1 MNDLEREL
9 RKEMRGDVRFDPGSR
24 LLYSTDAS
32 MYQVEPVGVVIPRDA
47 ADVQAAVEVAGKL
60 GVAILPRGGG
70 TSLTG
75 QTVNHALVLDFS
87 RYMDRVLEVNIEE
100 LWARVQPG
108 LVQDN
113 LNHHVRP
120 LGLLFG
126 PDTSTSNRATL
137 GGMLGNNSGGSHSIA
152 YGLTV
157 EHVIELTTLL
167 ADGSRVVFGEIT
179 PDEFVGKC
187 RAPGLEGQ
195 IYREIAR
202 IRETYGDEIQ
212 ARYPAHWR
220 RVSGY
225 NLNELVSFVAGS
237 VRPAWTEGGLRQAR
251 PGSDTLGQPAQARPG
266 SDMPGQPAGVRS
278 GSDSRLNV
286 ARLIVGSE
294 GTLLTVIE
302 AKVRLVRRPKRT
314 VLDVIHYRDIQEAL
328 ESSQAILETGPYAVE
343 LTDKMILDLAR
354 GNIEQSK
361 RMSFVQGDPA
371 AIMIVEYAAETDAEV
386 RAKVEALE
394 ARRQRERFG
403 YASHVAHDPA
413 QVQSIWSLRKAG
425 LGLLLGMKGDKKPI
439 AFVEDTAVEP
449 RHLPEFVARFREIFA
464 KHDTVGA
471 YYGHCSVGCLH
482 IRPVIDLKT
491 PRGLEQVRAIADEI
505 TDLVVKFRGTL
516 SSEHGDGR
524 ARSPFLERMYGPKIM
539 QAFRELKRAFDPDNR
554 MNPGNIVAPAG
565 VTDHLRYGTQYTTWE
580 PTTLLDFSEQGGFAA
595 SVEMCNGVGACRK
608 TLEGTMCPS
617 YMATKDEEHSTRG
630 RANALRAV
638 LSGRLPPSEFTGRR
652 LYQVMDL
659 CLECKGCK
667 AECPANVDMAKL
679 KYEFLH
685 HYYQANGLPLRNRL
699 FGRVAR
705 MNRLASRVPTL
716 FNWISGL
723 APSRWALERIA
734 GIDRRRPLPSLAAQ
748 PFTDWFRHHIS
759 PAAAPRGEVVLFNDT
774 FTTYNVPE
782 IARAAVEVLEAGGY
796 RVVLV
801 DRKCCGRPLIS
812 KGMLVEAREH
822 AAWNVRH
829 LAPYARRDVAIVGL
843 EPSCL
848 LTLRDETVDLVRT
861 DDARAV
867 ARQSFL
873 FEEFLLRER
882 ARGLTLTFGA
892 AGRKALLHGHCHQK
906 ALVGTAP
913 TVGALRWAGFEVE
926 EVDSGCCGM
935 AGSFGFEREHYD
947 ISIALGNRRLAPAVK
962 AALAETEI
970 VAPGISC
977 RQQIQHLAG
986 RRAKHPAEVL
996 REALSR

>member
-1 MNDLEREL
+1 VNDLEREL
-9 RKEMRGDVRFDPGSR
+9 GKAIRGDVRFDAGSR

-32 MYQVEPVGVVIPRDA
+32 MYQMEPVGVVIPRDA
-47 ADVQAAVEVAGKL
+47 DDVRAAIETAAKHK
-60 GVAILPRGGG
+60 VAILPRGGG

-87 RYMDRVLEVNIEE
+87 RYMDQVLEVNAEE
-100 LWARVQPG
+100 LWVRVQPG

-113 LNHHVRP
+113 LNHHVRS
-120 LGLLFG
+120 LGLGFG
-126 PDTSTSNRATL
+126 PDTSTSSRATL

-157 EHVIELTTLL
+157 EHVIELTTIL
-167 ADGSRVVFGEIT
+167 ADGSRAVFGEVT
-179 PDEFVGKC
+179 ADEFAAKC

-195 IYREIAR
+195 IYREVAR
-202 IRETYGDEIQ
+202 IRDAYADDIRTK
-212 ARYPAHWR
+212 YPPHWR
-220 RVSGY
+220 RVMGY
-225 NLNELVSFVAGS
+225 NLNELV
-237 VRPAWTEGGLRQAR
+237 PAIGRRHATNG
-251 PGSDTLGQPAQARPG
+251 TLN
-266 SDMPGQPAGVRS
+266 M
-278 GSDSRLNV
+278 

-294 GTLLTVIE
+294 GTFVSVVE
-302 AKVRLVRRPKRT
+302 AKMRLIRRPKKT
-314 VLDVIHYRDIQEAL
+314 AVEVIHYREIQEAL
-328 ESSQAILETGPYAVE
+328 ESSSSLLETGPYAVE

-354 GNIEQSK
+354 NNIEQSQ
-361 RMSFVQGDPA
+361 RMGFVHGDPG
-371 AIMIVEYAAETDAEV
+371 AIMIVEYAGETDAEV
-386 RAKVEALE
+386 RAKIEALD

-403 YASHVAHDPA
+403 YEAHVAYDTA
-413 QVQSIWSLRKAG
+413 EQQSIWKLRKAG

-439 AFVEDTAVEP
+439 AFVEDTAVAP
-449 RHLPEFVARFREIFA
+449 QHLAEFVSRFREIFA
-464 KHDTVGA
+464 KHDTEGA

-491 PRGLEQVRAIADEI
+491 PRGLEQVKAIADEI
-505 TDLVVKFRGTL
+505 TDLVVRFNGTI

-524 ARSPFLERMYGPKIM
+524 ARSPYLERMYGPRIM

-565 VTDHLRYGTQYTTWE
+565 VTEHLRYGTQYTTWE
-580 PTTLLDFSEQGGFAA
+580 PKTLLDFSEQGGFAA
-595 SVEMCNGVGACRK
+595 SIEMCNGVGACRK

-638 LSGRLPPSEFTGRR
+638 LSGRLPAKEFTGRR
-652 LYQVMDL
+652 LYEVMDL

-667 AECPANVDMAKL
+667 AECPSNVDMAKL

-685 HYYQANGLPLRNRL
+685 HYYSANGLPLRNRL
-699 FGRVAR
+699 FGRIAR
-705 MNRLASRVPTL
+705 MNRLGSRLPGL
-716 FNWISGL
+716 FNWLSSL
-723 APSRWALERIA
+723 APSRWALEKLA
-734 GIDRRRPLPSLAAQ
+734 GIDRRRPLPALAAQ
-748 PFTDWFRHHIS
+748 TFTDWFAGHTPPS
-759 PAAAPRGEVVLFNDT
+759 AAPRGEVVLFHDT

-782 IARAAVEVLEAGGY
+782 IARAAVGVLEAAGY

-812 KGMLVEAREH
+812 KGMLGEAREH
-822 AAWNVRH
+822 ARWNVER
-829 LAPYARRDVAIVGL
+829 LAPYARRGVPIVGL

-867 ARQSFL
+867 AKQSFL
-873 FEEFLLRER
+873 FEEFLMRER
-882 ARGLTLTFGA
+882 GRGLELAFGA
-892 AGRKALLHGHCHQK
+892 QGKKALLHGHCHQK

-913 TVGALRWAGFEVE
+913 TVAALRWAGFDVQ

-947 ISIALGNRRLAPAVK
+947 ISISLGNRRLAPAVK
-962 AALAETEI
+962 AAPAETEI

-996 REALSR
+996 LESLSR

>member
-1 MNDLEREL
+1 MAEVNDLEREL
-9 RKEMRGDVRFDPGSR
+9 GRAIRGNVRFDAGSR

-32 MYQVEPVGVVIPRDA
+32 MYQMEPVGVVIPRDA
-47 ADVQAAVEVAGKL
+47 DDVRAAVEIAARHR
-60 GVAILPRGGG
+60 VAILPRGGG

-87 RYMDRVLEVNIEE
+87 RYMDKVLEVNAEE
-100 LWARVQPG
+100 LWVRVQPG

-120 LGLLFG
+120 LGLGFG

-157 EHVIELTTLL
+157 EHVIELTAVL
-167 ADGSRVVFGEIT
+167 ADGSRAVFGEVT
-179 PDEFVGKC
+179 PDEFAAKC

-195 IYREIAR
+195 IYREVAR
-202 IRETYGDEIQ
+202 IRDTYGDEIQ
-212 ARYPAHWR
+212 SRYPAHWR

-225 NLNELVSFVAGS
+225 NLNELV
-237 VRPAWTEGGLRQAR
+237 PAIGRRHPTN
-251 PGSDTLGQPAQARPG
+251 GQP
-266 SDMPGQPAGVRS
+266 
-278 GSDSRLNV
+278 LNM

-294 GTLLTVIE
+294 GTFVTVLE
-302 AKVRLVRRPKRT
+302 AKMRLIRRPKKT
-314 VLDVIHYRDIQEAL
+314 AVEVIHYRDIQEAL
-328 ESSQAILETGPYAVE
+328 ESSSSILETGPYAVE

-354 GNIEQSK
+354 TNIEQSQ
-361 RMSFVQGDPA
+361 RMGFVQGDPA
-371 AIMIVEYAAETDAEV
+371 AIMIVEYAGETDAEV
-386 RAKVEALE
+386 RAKIEALE

-403 YASHVAHDPA
+403 YAAHVTHDA
-413 QVQSIWSLRKAG
+413 AEQGSIWKLRKAG

-439 AFVEDTAVEP
+439 AFVEDTAVAP
-449 RHLPEFVARFREIFA
+449 QHLAEFVSRFREIFA

-505 TDLVVKFRGTL
+505 TDLVVRFNGTI

-524 ARSPFLERMYGPKIM
+524 ARSPYLERMYGPRIM

-580 PTTLLDFSEQGGFAA
+580 PKTLLDFSEQGGFAA
-595 SVEMCNGVGACRK
+595 SIEMCNGVGACRK

-638 LSGRLPPSEFTGRR
+638 LSGRLPAREFTGRR
-652 LYQVMDL
+652 LYEVMDL

-667 AECPANVDMAKL
+667 AECPSNVDMAKL

-685 HYYQANGLPLRNRL
+685 HYYEANGLPLRNRL
-699 FGRVAR
+699 FGRIAR
-705 MNRLASRVPTL
+705 MNRLGARLPGLV
-716 FNWISGL
+716 NWISGL
-723 APSRWALERIA
+723 APTRWALEKIA
-734 GIDRRRPLPSLAAQ
+734 GIDRRRPLPALAAQ
-748 PFTDWFRHHIS
+748 TFTDWFARRTP
-759 PAAAPRGEVVLFNDT
+759 PATAPRGEVVLFHDT

-782 IARAAVEVLEAGGY
+782 IARAAVGVLETAGY

-812 KGMLVEAREH
+812 KGMLAEAREH
-822 AAWNVRH
+822 AAWNVER
-829 LAPYARRDVAIVGL
+829 LAPYARRGVPIVGL

-848 LTLRDETVDLVRT
+848 LTLRDETVDLLRSE
-861 DDARAV
+861 DARVV
-867 ARQSFL
+867 ARQAFL
-873 FEEFLLRER
+873 FEEFLVRER
-882 ARGLTLTFGA
+882 GRGLALSFAARGK
-892 AGRKALLHGHCHQK
+892 KALLHGHCHQK

-913 TVGALRWAGFEVE
+913 TVAALRWAGFEVD

-962 AALAETEI
+962 AAAADTEI

-996 REALSR
+996 HESLSR

>member
-1 MNDLEREL
+1 MSEVNDLEREL
-9 RKEMRGDVRFDPGSR
+9 GKAIRGDVRFDAGSR

-32 MYQVEPVGVVIPRDA
+32 MYQMEPVGVVIPRDGDDVRA
-47 ADVQAAVEVAGKL
+47 AIEIAAKHK
-60 GVAILPRGGG
+60 VAILPRGGG

-87 RYMDRVLEVNIEE
+87 RYMDRVLEVNAEA

-120 LGLLFG
+120 LGLGFG

-157 EHVIELTTLL
+157 EHVIELTTVL
-167 ADGSRVVFGEIT
+167 ADGSRAAFGEVT
-179 PDEFVGKC
+179 PDEFAAKC
-187 RAPGLEGQ
+187 RVPGLEGQ
-195 IYREIAR
+195 IYREVAR
-202 IRETYGDEIQ
+202 IRETYADEIQ
-212 ARYPAHWR
+212 SRYPAHWR

-225 NLNELVSFVAGS
+225 NLNELV
-237 VRPAWTEGGLRQAR
+237 PAIGRRGGTNGK
-251 PGSDTLGQPAQARPG
+251 PFN
-266 SDMPGQPAGVRS
+266 M
-278 GSDSRLNV
+278 

-294 GTLLTVIE
+294 GTFVTVLE
-302 AKVRLVRRPKRT
+302 AKMRLIRRPKRT
-314 VLDVIHYRDIQEAL
+314 AVEVIHYRDIQEAL
-328 ESSQAILETGPYAVE
+328 ESSSSILETGPYAVE

-354 GNIEQSK
+354 NNIEQSQ
-361 RMSFVQGDPA
+361 RMGFVQGDPA
-371 AIMIVEYAAETDAEV
+371 AIMIVEYAGETDAEV
-386 RAKVEALE
+386 RAKVETLD

-403 YASHVAHDPA
+403 YAAHVAHDVA
-413 QVQSIWSLRKAG
+413 EQASIWKLRKAG

-439 AFVEDTAVEP
+439 AFVEDTAVAP
-449 RHLPEFVARFREIFA
+449 QHLAEFVSRFREIFA

-505 TDLVVKFRGTL
+505 TDLVVRFNGTI

-524 ARSPFLERMYGPKIM
+524 ARSPYLERMYGPRIM

-554 MNPGNIVAPAG
+554 MNPGNIVAPAS

-580 PTTLLDFSEQGGFAA
+580 PKTLLDFSEQGGFAA
-595 SVEMCNGVGACRK
+595 SIEMCNGVGACRK

-638 LSGRLPPSEFTGRR
+638 LSGRLPAKEFTGQR
-652 LYQVMDL
+652 LYEVMDL

-667 AECPANVDMAKL
+667 AECPSNVDMAKL

-685 HYYQANGLPLRNRL
+685 HYYRANGLPLRNRL
-699 FGRVAR
+699 FGRISR
-705 MNRLASRVPTL
+705 MNAVGSRVPAL
-716 FNWISGL
+716 VNWLSNL

-748 PFTDWFRHHIS
+748 TFTDWFGHRT
-759 PAAAPRGEVVLFNDT
+759 PPTAAPRGEVVLFNDT

-782 IARAAVEVLEAGGY
+782 IARAAVGVLEAAGY

-801 DRKCCGRPLIS
+801 DKKCCGRPLIS
-812 KGMLVEAREH
+812 KGMLAEARDH
-822 AAWNVRH
+822 AAWNVER
-829 LAPYARRDVAIVGL
+829 LAPYARRGVPIVGL

-867 ARQSFL
+867 AKESFL
-873 FEEFLLRER
+873 FEEFLVRER
-882 ARGLTLTFGA
+882 GRGLALSFGA
-892 AGRKALLHGHCHQK
+892 KGRKALLHGHCHQK

-913 TVGALRWAGFEVE
+913 TVAALRWAGFEVE
-926 EVDSGCCGM
+926 EIDSGCCGM

-962 AALAETEI
+962 AAAVETEI

-996 REALSR
+996 HESLSR